1 MDVRVVIVGAGV
13 TGLSAAYHLARRGA
27 RRVVVLEKGRVGSG
41 SSSRAAGIITGLLWS
56 ETGVLARRR
65 SLELFRELSA
75 ELEGY
80 SFRDV
85 GCLNLFDPGSWPER
99 EALLPLYGRLG
110 APYEILPAAEA
121 RRRWPSL
128 AVPDDQIGLYDPL
141 GGYSEPDEYLPALAR
156 RCRELG
162 VEIREGVA
170 AEGLA
175 LRGGHV
181 CGVRVPG
188 GELAADAVIYGVYAW
203 TLALGAPDG
212 LRPPVKMVAHQRY
225 LTTPLAAPPELPAIN
240 ANPLGGYLR
249 PASGGRVLAG
259 VETPER
265 QEIRVTDR
273 GFELAAV
280 AAPPGLRESVGARF
294 SGLVPALTEAAW
306 EEERVGLLTFS
317 MDGEPVLGPVAA
329 LPGLYLGVAFHS
341 GGFAYN
347 PVVGELLAELVLDGR
362 TRLNIDAFS
371 PDRFPTVDV
380 EAYLAATV
388 TQRNLVRRR
397 H

>member
-1 MDVRVVIVGAGV
+1 MDTQVIIVGAGV
-13 TGLSAAYHLARRGA
+13 TGLSAAYHLARRRA
-27 RRVVVLEKGRVGSG
+27 RVLVLEKGRVGSG

-65 SLELFRELSA
+65 SLELFRELSDDLA
-75 ELEGY
+75 GY
-80 SFRDV
+80 RFQDV
-85 GCLNLFDPGSWPER
+85 GCLNLFDAASWPER
-99 EALLPLYGRLG
+99 KALLPLYDHLD
-110 APYEILPAAEA
+110 APYEILPAAEMQ
-121 RRRWPSL
+121 RRWPAL
-128 AVPDDQIGLYDPL
+128 AVPEEQIGLYDPL

-162 VEIREGVA
+162 VEIREGIG

-175 LRGGHV
+175 LRGGRV
-181 CGVRVPG
+181 CGVRVLG
-188 GELAADAVIYGVYAW
+188 GELGADAVIYAVYAW
-203 TLALGAPDG
+203 TLALGTPDG

-225 LTTPLAAPPELPAIN
+225 LTAPLANPPSLPAIN
-240 ANPLGGYLR
+240 ANPLGGYVR

-265 QEIRVTDR
+265 EEIRVSDR
-273 GFELAAV
+273 NFELHTV
-280 AAPPGLRESVGARF
+280 AAPPGLREGLGQRF
-294 SGLVPALTEAAW
+294 GGLVPALAGAAW

-317 MDGEPVLGPVAA
+317 MDGEPLLGPVAV

-347 PVVGELLAELVLDGR
+347 PVVGELLAELVIDGQ
-362 TRLNIDAFS
+362 TRLNVEAFS
-371 PDRFPTVDV
+371 PNRFSAA
-380 EAYLAATV
+380 EIESYLSATV